1 MVRYAV
7 ANAPYRVMNYLPVSS
22 CLPACLSECNTPPT
36 AQLSLSNSSICTV
49 IHSGF
54 VPRADIFDTE
64 KEITILADV
73 PGANE
78 KTVDI
83 TLEKDVLSITAYVE
97 PSIPSGFDIA
107 YAEYEEGD
115 YQRSFRL
122 SDQIDRNKIEA
133 VVSDGVL
140 RLRLPK
146 VQEAQT
152 KKITVKAK

>member
-1 MVRYAV
+1 MIKKDQT
-7 ANAPYRVMNYLPVSS
+7 MEIHKQEEI
-22 CLPACLSECNTPPT
+22 PADEMERTRSRR
-36 AQLSLSNSSICTV
+36 S
-49 IHSGF
+49 F

-97 PSIPSGFDIA
+97 PSIPGGFDIA

-133 VVSDGVL
+133 VVSGGVL

-152 KKITVKAK
+152 KKITIKAK

>member
-1 MVRYAV
+1 MFKKDQT
-7 ANAPYRVMNYLPVSS
+7 MEIHKQEET
-22 CLPACLSECNTPPT
+22 PADEMERTRSRR
-36 AQLSLSNSSICTV
+36 SFI
-49 IHSGF
+49 
-54 VPRADIFDTE
+54 PRADIYDTE
-64 KEITILADV
+64 KEITVLADI
-73 PGANE
+73 PGAND
-78 KTVDI
+78 KTVNI

-97 PSIPSGFDIA
+97 PAIPSGFDIA

-122 SDQIDRNKIEA
+122 SGEIDRDKIEA
-133 VVSDGVL
+133 VVSGGVL

>member
-1 MVRYAV
+1 MAKKDQTMEIHKQEE
-7 ANAPYRVMNYLPVSS
+7 N
-22 CLPACLSECNTPPT
+22 PADEMERTRSRR
-36 AQLSLSNSSICTV
+36 S
-49 IHSGF
+49 F
-54 VPRADIFDTE
+54 VPRADIFDTD
-64 KEITILADV
+64 KEITVLADI

-97 PSIPSGFDIA
+97 PAIPEGFDIA

-122 SDQIDRNKIEA
+122 SGEIDREKIEA

-146 VQEAQT
+146 VQEAQA

>member
-1 MVRYAV
+1 MAKKEQTMEVHKQEETAV
-7 ANAPYRVMNYLPVSS
+7 DEMERTRSRRS
-22 CLPACLSECNTPPT
+22 
-36 AQLSLSNSSICTV
+36 
-49 IHSGF
+49 F
-54 VPRADIFDTE
+54 VPRADIYDTDQ
-64 KEITILADV
+64 EITVLADV

-83 TLEKDVLSITAYVE
+83 TLEKDMLSITAFVE
-97 PSIPSGFDIA
+97 PSIPNGFEIA

-122 SDQIDRNKIEA
+122 SDEIDRDKIEA

-146 VQEAQT
+146 IQEAQT
-152 KKITVKAK
+152 KKIIVKTK

>member
-1 MVRYAV
+1 MAKKDQTMEIHKQEE
-7 ANAPYRVMNYLPVSS
+7 N
-22 CLPACLSECNTPPT
+22 PADEMERTRSRR
-36 AQLSLSNSSICTV
+36 S
-49 IHSGF
+49 F
-54 VPRADIFDTE
+54 VPRADIFDTD
-64 KEITILADV
+64 KEITVLADI

-97 PSIPSGFDIA
+97 PAIPEGFDIA

-122 SDQIDRNKIEA
+122 SGEIDREKIEA
-133 VVSDGVL
+133 VVSNGVL

-146 VQEAQT
+146 VQEAQA

>member
-1 MVRYAV
+1 MAKKDQAMEVQKQEE
-7 ANAPYRVMNYLPVSS
+7 APADEMERMRSRRS
-22 CLPACLSECNTPPT
+22 
-36 AQLSLSNSSICTV
+36 
-49 IHSGF
+49 F
-54 VPRADIFDTE
+54 VPRADIYENDS
-64 KEITILADV
+64 EIIVLADV

-83 TLEKDVLSITAYVE
+83 TLEKNVLSITAYVE
-97 PSIPSGFDIA
+97 PAIPSGFEVA

-122 SDQIDRNKIEA
+122 SDEIDRDKIEA

-146 VQEAQT
+146 SQGAKT
-152 KKITVKAK
+152 KKIEVKTK